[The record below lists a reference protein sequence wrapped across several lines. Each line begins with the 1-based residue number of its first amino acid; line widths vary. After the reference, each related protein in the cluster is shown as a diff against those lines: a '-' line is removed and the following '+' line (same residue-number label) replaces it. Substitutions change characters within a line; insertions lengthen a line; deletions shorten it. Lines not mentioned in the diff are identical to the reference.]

1 MSRLTLW
8 VFQVNWWEEQ
18 QCFHDIIEQLAQ
30 FYTPRPPLPSLN
42 TPKESS
48 SDSDDSQSVAIAA
61 EDTEERATREEV
73 EYEKHQLEHIL
84 FPAFRRY
91 GNFPKEL
98 MNQSIRKLTDLPQL
112 YKVFE
117 RC

>member
-1 MSRLTLW
+1 MNPT
-8 VFQVNWWEEQ
+8 
-18 QCFHDIIEQLAQ
+18 
-30 FYTPRPPLPSLN
+30 
-42 TPKESS
+42 
-48 SDSDDSQSVAIAA
+48 
-61 EDTEERATREEV
+61 EV
-73 EYEKHQLEHIL
+73 EYEYDVTAEEANYEKHQLEHVL

-98 MNQSIRKLTDLPQL
+98 MNKSMRKLTDLPQL